1 MRRTGTT
8 VAAAALAALG
18 IWSLPV
24 LLGGGR
30 AAAANPKVD
39 AEAARNAEA
48 KAAFGRGNTAYLLGK
63 YPEAIAE
70 FERAYA
76 LSRLPEIL
84 FNLGQCYR
92 KQWEAEQRSE
102 LGRRALHY
110 YEAVVREAPSA
121 KVRPDAE
128 QFVIELTPAV
138 TAAEAREREGKIA
151 AAKGADALELA
162 RTMFAAGQL

>member
-39 AEAARNAEA
+39 AEAAR
-48 KAAFGRGNTAYLLGK
+48 KAAAKGAFGHGNTACKLGI
-63 YPEAIAE
+63 YPDAIGE
-70 FERAYA
+70 FDRAYA
-76 LSRLPEIL
+76 LSKLPEIL

-92 KQWEAEQRSE
+92 KQWEANQRSE

-110 YEAVVREAPSA
+110 YEAVVREAPSS

-128 QFVIELTPAV
+128 GFIGELTPAV
-138 TAAEAREREGKIA
+138 IAAEARERQTKIA
-151 AAKGADALELA
+151 AAKGGEAL
-162 RTMFAAGQL
+162 